1 MRWAVFAP
9 LVTLLTAAASCVL
22 CSNMHKTPKTIYL
35 LLLVLICGASQVSAQ
50 QTGSAQEEAIRKL
63 NARMDELKAQIAEI
77 QAELDAIHPEKL
89 AQPGSIVSTQP
100 PSPEK
105 LTPQQQEESIGEATQ
120 HRETFAHDE
129 EDAPRLYNAPMD
141 ATYPGFFLLP
151 GTHTLLRL
159 DGSARADLI
168 YDPRTPTMGDGF
180 VPSSIP
186 IPTVAD
192 FSNFNGSIRGSRF
205 MADFRIPA
213 GESGSARTFIQYDF
227 FGPNGTTAP
236 RLRHFYAQLNNIL
249 VGQTFTN
256 FMDPDAFGD
265 ELDNQGVNGAVSVR
279 LPQVRY
285 SFGLGGGAS
294 ASIALEDPDS
304 SIDFA
309 IAGASVT
316 PTTSAPDLT
325 LHWRNEWDL
334 GHLQLASVF
343 RDLGVQLPNG
353 ARRSTF
359 GWGVNATGGIEV
371 FGRDSIVLGLAYGE
385 GIARYVGDTA
395 GLALDAAP
403 ESQTDFSLR
412 ALPLTAAYGS
422 YQHYWNSGMRSSL
435 TLGHVSVDNTDFQS
449 PDTYRKST
457 YSGINLIWNPIGSLD
472 VGAEFVYGWV
482 ENKSGAN
489 ADAPRFRITAR
500 YNFVKHRPAEEKAP

>member
-1 MRWAVFAP
+1 
-9 LVTLLTAAASCVL
+9 
-22 CSNMHKTPKTIYL
+22 MHKQQKTIHL
-35 LLLVLICGASQVSAQ
+35 VFLVLICGATQI
-50 QTGSAQEEAIRKL
+50 SAQETPTTQEQAIREL
-63 NARMDELKAQIAEI
+63 NARMAELKAQIAEI
-77 QAELDAIHPEKL
+77 QAELEAIHPEKL
-89 AQPGSIVSTQP
+89 AQTGSIVSTQP
-100 PSPEK
+100 PAPDK
-105 LTPQQQEESIGEATQ
+105 LTPEQREEAIGEATQ
-120 HRETFAHDE
+120 YHQTFAQDE

-141 ATYPGFFLLP
+141 PTYPGFFLLP
-151 GTHTLLRL
+151 GTHTLLRV

-168 YDPRTPTMGDGF
+168 YDPRTPSMGDGF

-186 IPTVAD
+186 IASGSD
-192 FSNFNGSIRGSRF
+192 FSNINGSIRGSRF

-236 RLRHFYAQLNNIL
+236 RLRHFYAQLNNLL

-265 ELDNQGVNGAVSVR
+265 ELDNQGVNAAVSVR

-294 ASIALEDPDS
+294 ASVALEDPDS
-304 SIDFA
+304 SIDFS
-309 IAGASVT
+309 IAGAAVT
-316 PTTSAPDLT
+316 PTTSAPDVT
-325 LHWRNEWDL
+325 LHVRNEWER

-343 RDLGVQLPNG
+343 RDLGVEFPDG
-353 ARRSTF
+353 TRKSTF

-371 FGRDSIVLGLAYGE
+371 LGRDSIVLGLAYGH
-385 GIARYVGDTA
+385 GIARYVGDIA
-395 GLALDAAP
+395 GLGLDAAP
-403 ESQTDFSLR
+403 ESQTDLSLQ

-422 YQHYWNSGMRSSL
+422 YQHYWSPRLRSSA
-435 TLGHVSVDNTDFQS
+435 TLGHVKVQNTSFQ
-449 PDTYRKST
+449 PLTTYHKST
-457 YSGINLIWNPIGSLD
+457 YSGLNLIWNPIGSLD

-482 ENKSGAN
+482 EDKSGAN

-500 YNFVKHRPAEEKAP
+500 YNFVRHRPAEEKAP

>member
-1 MRWAVFAP
+1 
-9 LVTLLTAAASCVL
+9 
-22 CSNMHKTPKTIYL
+22 MHKTRKTIHL
-35 LLLVLICGASQVSAQ
+35 LFLMLICGASPLSAQ
-50 QTGSAQEEAIRKL
+50 ETTQEEAIRKL
-63 NARMDELKAQIAEI
+63 NARMAELQAQIAEI
-77 QAELDAIHPEKL
+77 QAELAAIHPEQL

-100 PSPEK
+100 PAPEK
-105 LTPQQQEESIGEATQ
+105 LTSQQQEEAIGEATRHHQ
-120 HRETFAHDE
+120 TFAQDE

-141 ATYPGFFLLP
+141 PTYPGFFLLP
-151 GTHTLLRL
+151 GTHTLLRI

-180 VPSSIP
+180 IPSSIP
-186 IPTVAD
+186 IASTSD
-192 FSNFNGSIRGSRF
+192 HSNVNGSIRGSRF
-205 MADFRIPA
+205 MADFRIPY
-213 GESGSARTFIQYDF
+213 GESASARTFIQYDF

-265 ELDNQGVNGAVSVR
+265 ELDNQGVNAAVSVR
-279 LPQVRY
+279 LPQARY

-304 SIDFA
+304 SIDFS
-309 IAGASVT
+309 IAGAPVT

-325 LHWRNEWDL
+325 LHLRNEWEN
-334 GHLQLASVF
+334 GHLQLASTF
-343 RDLGVQLPNG
+343 RDLGVEFPDG
-353 ARRSTF
+353 RRESTF

-371 FGRDSIVLGLAYGE
+371 LGRNSIVLGLAYGH

-395 GLALDAAP
+395 GAGLDAAP
-403 ESQTDFSLR
+403 ESQTDLSLK

-422 YQHYWNSGMRSSL
+422 YQHYWNQNMRSSV
-435 TLGHVSVDNTDFQS
+435 TLGHVKVQNTSFQL
-449 PDTYRKST
+449 PDTYHKST

-482 ENKSGAN
+482 EDKSGAN